1 MGQIWKKRMRRVT
14 IEVETLG
21 AATAAVVAVAAVLTG
36 VIVRVAVDL
45 RV

>member
-1 MGQIWKKRMRRVT
+1 MRRVT

-21 AATAAVVAVAAVLTG
+21 AATATAAVVAVAAVLTG